1 MAQLFFLLAKSA
13 IKNLMIFKY
22 PWRTALTITPYRAR
36 IVMDH
41 ILAYIKTRA
50 KKRIFKLVSEQSLFD
65 PVTVDLTACVPYNPD
80 HNLDEDSWFKIEG
93 FSNQAFCIDL
103 LQKVFDSKDYDDL
116 TKENFS
122 KIAYLFAVQGEDFYF
137 QKITPSLFVKR
148 KTLVFGE
155 AATLEQSQTRLVI
168 NALPD
173 AVYFKG
179 SDTLVFRNLATI
191 SSIFKGIDEL
201 YKEATK
207 EEVEQ
212 FLDESFIELSN
223 DYGVEKVSTPNRK
236 RIGLAM
242 KTLESMSAD
251 DKTNMLE
258 YIDGYCE
265 QKPKFD
271 QQNQKFEISTDED
284 LKLLVYGIE
293 QRFYTTPF
301 GKEKR
306 CANSVTTMG

>member
-1 MAQLFFLLAKSA
+1 M
-13 IKNLMIFKY
+13 
-22 PWRTALTITPYRAR
+22 
-36 IVMDH
+36 MDH
-41 ILAYIKTRA
+41 ILAHIKTRA
-50 KKRIFKLVSEQSLFD
+50 KKRIFKLVSDQSLFD
-65 PVTVDLTACVPYNPD
+65 LVTVDLTACALYNPD
-80 HNLDEDSWFKIEG
+80 HNLDEDAWFKIEG

-103 LQKVFDSKDYDDL
+103 LKKVYDSKDYDDL

-251 DKTNMLE
+251 DKSNMLD
-258 YIDGYCE
+258 YIDSYCE
-265 QKPKFD
+265 QKLKFD

>member
-1 MAQLFFLLAKSA
+1 
-13 IKNLMIFKY
+13 
-22 PWRTALTITPYRAR
+22 
-36 IVMDH
+36 MDH
-41 ILAYIKTRA
+41 ILAHIKKRA
-50 KKRIFKLVSEQSLFD
+50 KKRIFKLVSDQSLFD
-65 PVTVDLTACVPYNPD
+65 LVTVDLTACVPYNPD

-103 LQKVFDSKDYDDL
+103 LKKVYDSKDYDDL

-212 FLDESFIELSN
+212 FLDEPFIELSN

-265 QKPKFD
+265 QKLKFD

>member
-1 MAQLFFLLAKSA
+1 M
-13 IKNLMIFKY
+13 
-22 PWRTALTITPYRAR
+22 
-36 IVMDH
+36 MDH
-41 ILAYIKTRA
+41 ILAHIKTRA
-50 KKRIFKLVSEQSLFD
+50 KKRIFKLVSDQSLFD
-65 PVTVDLTACVPYNPD
+65 PVTVDVTACVQYNPD
-80 HNLDEDSWFKIEG
+80 HNLDEDSWFKIES
-93 FSNQAFCIDL
+93 FSSQAFCIDL
-103 LQKVFDSKDYDDL
+103 LKKVYDSKDYDDL
-116 TKENFS
+116 TKEKFS
-122 KIAYLFAVQGEDFYF
+122 KISYLFAVQGEDFYF

-173 AVYFKG
+173 AVYFKAE
-179 SDTLVFRNLATI
+179 DTLIFKSLATI

-212 FLDESFIELSN
+212 FLDESFIEKSN
-223 DYGVEKVSTPNRK
+223 GYSVDKVSKPNRK

-242 KTLESMSAD
+242 KTLEGMSD
-251 DKTNMLE
+251 DNKTNMLD

-265 QKPKFD
+265 QKLKYD
-271 QQNQKFEISTDED
+271 QKNQKFEISTDDE

-301 GKEKR
+301 GNEKR

>member
-1 MAQLFFLLAKSA
+1 
-13 IKNLMIFKY
+13 
-22 PWRTALTITPYRAR
+22 
-36 IVMDH
+36 MDH
-41 ILAYIKTRA
+41 ILAHIKTRA
-50 KKRIFKLVSEQSLFD
+50 KKRIFKLVSDQSLFD
-65 PVTVDLTACVPYNPD
+65 AVTVNLTACVPYNPD
-80 HNLDEDSWFKIEG
+80 HNLDEDAWFKIEG
-93 FSNQAFCIDL
+93 FSNQAYCIDL
-103 LQKVFDSKDYDDL
+103 LKKDYDSKDYDDL

-122 KIAYLFAVQGEDFYF
+122 KIGYLFAVQGEDFYF

-173 AVYFKG
+173 AVYFKAA
-179 SDTLVFRNLATI
+179 DTLIFKSLATI

-212 FLDESFIELSN
+212 FLDKSFIELSN
-223 DYGVEKVSTPNRK
+223 DYNVETVSKPNRK

-242 KTLESMSAD
+242 ATLEAMSDD
-251 DKTNMLE
+251 DKTNMLD
-258 YIDGYCE
+258 YIDGYCGE
-265 QKPKFD
+265 QKLRFD
-271 QQNQKFEISTDED
+271 KENQKFEISNDDE
-284 LKLLVYGIE
+284 LKLLLYGIE

-301 GKEKR
+301 GHEKR

>member
-1 MAQLFFLLAKSA
+1 
-13 IKNLMIFKY
+13 
-22 PWRTALTITPYRAR
+22 
-36 IVMDH
+36 MDH
-41 ILAYIKTRA
+41 ILAHIKTRA
-50 KKRIFKLVSEQSLFD
+50 KKRTFKLVSEQSLFD
-65 PVTVDLTACVPYNPD
+65 TVKVDLNACIPYDPD
-80 HNLDEDSWFKIEG
+80 HNLDEDSWFKIED
-93 FSNQAFCIDL
+93 FSKQAYCLDL
-103 LQKVFDSKDYDDL
+103 LKKEFDSKDYDDL
-116 TKENFS
+116 AKGDFS
-122 KIAYLFAVQGEDFYF
+122 KTAYLFAVQGDDFYF

-155 AATLEQSQTRLVI
+155 TAELEKSQTRLVI

-173 AVYFKG
+173 AVYFKAA
-179 SDTLVFRNLATI
+179 DTLIFKNLATI

-223 DYGVEKVSTPNRK
+223 NYSVEKVSKPNRK

-242 KTLESMSAD
+242 KTLDGMSVD

-265 QKPKFD
+265 QKLKFD

-301 GKEKR
+301 GKER
-306 CANSVTTMG
+306 RIANSVQAIN

>member
-1 MAQLFFLLAKSA
+1 M
-13 IKNLMIFKY
+13 
-22 PWRTALTITPYRAR
+22 
-36 IVMDH
+36 MDH
-41 ILAYIKTRA
+41 ILAHIKTRA
-50 KKRIFKLVSEQSLFD
+50 KKRIFKLVSDQSLFD
-65 PVTVDLTACVPYNPD
+65 LVTVDLTACVPYNPD
-80 HNLDEDSWFKIEG
+80 HNLDEDAWFKIEG

-103 LQKVFDSKDYDDL
+103 LKKVYDSKDYDDL

-236 RIGLAM
+236 RIGLAI
-242 KTLESMSAD
+242 KTLESMSAV

-265 QKPKFD
+265 QKLKFD

>member
-1 MAQLFFLLAKSA
+1 
-13 IKNLMIFKY
+13 
-22 PWRTALTITPYRAR
+22 
-36 IVMDH
+36 MDH
-41 ILAYIKTRA
+41 ILAHIKTRA
-50 KKRIFKLVSEQSLFD
+50 KKRIFKLVSDQSLFE
-65 PVTVDLTACVPYNPD
+65 PLIVDLNACVPYDPD
-80 HNLDEDSWFKIEG
+80 HSLDEDSWFKIEA
-93 FSNQAFCIDL
+93 FSQKTFCIDL
-103 LQKVFDSKDYDDL
+103 LKKDYNSKDYDDL
-116 TKENFS
+116 VKDNFS
-122 KIAYLFAVQGEDFYF
+122 KIAYIFSVQGDDFYF

-148 KTLVFGE
+148 KALVFGE
-155 AATLEQSQTRLVI
+155 AAKLEESQTRLVI

-173 AVYFKG
+173 TVYFKAA
-179 SDTLVFRNLATI
+179 DTLIFKSLATI

-223 DYGVEKVSTPNRK
+223 NYSVEKVSKPNRK

-242 KTLESMSAD
+242 KTLEGMSAA
-251 DKTNMLE
+251 DKTNMLG

-265 QKPKFD
+265 QKLNYD

-301 GKEKR
+301 GNEKR
-306 CANSVTTMG
+306 LANSVISIS

>member
-1 MAQLFFLLAKSA
+1 
-13 IKNLMIFKY
+13 
-22 PWRTALTITPYRAR
+22 
-36 IVMDH
+36 MDH
-41 ILAYIKTRA
+41 ILAHIKTRA
-50 KKRIFKLVSEQSLFD
+50 KKRIFKLVSDQSLFD
-65 PVTVDLTACVPYNPD
+65 TVKVDLEACVPYNPD

-103 LQKVFDSKDYDDL
+103 LKKVYDSKDYDDL

-155 AATLEQSQTRLVI
+155 AAELEKSQTRLVI

-173 AVYFKG
+173 AVYYKAA
-179 SDTLVFRNLATI
+179 DTLIFKNLATI
-191 SSIFKGIDEL
+191 SSIFVGIDEL

-212 FLDESFIELSN
+212 FLEEPFIETSN
-223 DYGVEKVSTPNRK
+223 GYSVDKVSKPNRK

-242 KTLESMSAD
+242 KTLENMSPD

-265 QKPKFD
+265 QKLKFD
-271 QQNQKFEISTDED
+271 KQNQKFEISTDED

>member
-1 MAQLFFLLAKSA
+1 
-13 IKNLMIFKY
+13 
-22 PWRTALTITPYRAR
+22 
-36 IVMDH
+36 MDH
-41 ILAYIKTRA
+41 ILAHIKTRA
-50 KKRIFKLVSEQSLFD
+50 KKRTFKLVSDQSLFG
-65 PVTVDLTACVPYNPD
+65 TVNVNLNACIPYDPD
-80 HNLDEDSWFKIEG
+80 HSLDEDSWFKIEG
-93 FSNQAFCIDL
+93 FSRQAYCLEILKKDY
-103 LQKVFDSKDYDDL
+103 DSKDYDDL
-116 TKENFS
+116 TKDNFS
-122 KIAYLFAVQGEDFYF
+122 SIAYLFAVQGDDFYF

-155 AATLEQSQTRLVI
+155 TAELEKSQTRLVI

-173 AVYFKG
+173 AVYFKAA
-179 SDTLVFRNLATI
+179 DTLIFKNLATI

-207 EEVEQ
+207 EEVEE
-212 FLDESFIELSN
+212 FLDEPFIELSN
-223 DYGVEKVSTPNRK
+223 NYSVEKVSKPNRK

-242 KTLESMSAD
+242 KTLDGMSVD

-265 QKPKFD
+265 QKLKFD

-301 GKEKR
+301 GKER
-306 CANSVTTMG
+306 RIANSVQAIN

>member
-1 MAQLFFLLAKSA
+1 
-13 IKNLMIFKY
+13 
-22 PWRTALTITPYRAR
+22 
-36 IVMDH
+36 MDH
-41 ILAYIKTRA
+41 ILAHIKTRA

-65 PVTVDLTACVPYNPD
+65 PVTVDLTSCVPYNPD
-80 HNLDEDSWFKIEG
+80 HNLDEDAWFKIGG

-122 KIAYLFAVQGEDFYF
+122 KIAYLFAVQGDDFYF
-137 QKITPSLFVKR
+137 QKVTPSLFVKR

-251 DKTNMLE
+251 DKTNMLD

-265 QKPKFD
+265 QKLKFD

>member
-1 MAQLFFLLAKSA
+1 
-13 IKNLMIFKY
+13 
-22 PWRTALTITPYRAR
+22 
-36 IVMDH
+36 MDH

>member
-1 MAQLFFLLAKSA
+1 M
-13 IKNLMIFKY
+13 
-22 PWRTALTITPYRAR
+22 
-36 IVMDH
+36 MDH
-41 ILAYIKTRA
+41 ILAHIKTRA
-50 KKRIFKLVSEQSLFD
+50 KKRIFKLVSDQSLFD
-65 PVTVDLTACVPYNPD
+65 LVTVDLTACVPYNPD
-80 HNLDEDSWFKIEG
+80 HNLDEDAWFKIEG

-103 LQKVFDSKDYDDL
+103 LKKVYDSKDYDEL

-122 KIAYLFAVQGEDFYF
+122 KIAYLFAIQGEDFYF

-179 SDTLVFRNLATI
+179 SDTLVFRSLATI

-265 QKPKFD
+265 QKLKFD